1 MVCGTWTSFIGWLL
15 VTPVAIVT
23 QSLFLSA
30 ALSFSFGVLA
40 VSVDGVC
47 ALELGWDDLFNV
59 SGLISVSVSC
69 CVAVADCVQDF
80 ICSGQ

>member
-1 MVCGTWTSFIGWLL
+1 MTAVILT
-15 VTPVAIVT
+15 VT

-40 VSVDGVC
+40 VSVDGGC

-59 SGLISVSVSC
+59 SEFISVSVSC
-69 CVAVADCVQDF
+69 CVAVAKIKKKF
-80 ICSGQ
+80 YTI